1 MPLLFRIPPAEVR
14 ALVTRE
20 RPMLEFVPLGS
31 TEPNCPSCSATL
43 AKLPARRTTCKACG
57 QAMVKRTRLDR
68 TQVVA
73 TEADGAK
80 LDAQKLIATMGV
92 DIINEWQTI
101 VARARASLGPSGDNA
116 AFQDVCWR
124 ILEHDAAASLN
135 YANRGPH
142 RNVRAE
148 MAGWKRDAGDD
159 HAALAFYVEVLC
171 WDMTTF
177 SGDLD
182 RIEDFRNIAKSPHH
196 GDMNSSHTGDVDEL
210 AQKLTID
217 DETLKSIFAARTNLV
232 RKVVPGAP
240 ALDVVWSTFV
250 SARKDRRRILRK
262 KTV

>member
-14 ALVTRE
+14 ALVVRE
-20 RPMLEFVPLGS
+20 RPALEFVPLGS
-31 TEPNCPSCSATL
+31 TEAKCPSCSATL
-43 AKLPARRTTCKACG
+43 GKLPARRTTCKACG
-57 QAMVKRTRLDR
+57 EAMVKRTRLDR

-92 DIINEWQTI
+92 DIINQWQTI
-101 VARARASLGPSGDNA
+101 VARARASLGPTGDNA

-124 ILEHDAAASLN
+124 ILEQDAAASLN

-148 MAGWKRDAGDD
+148 MASWKRDAGDD
-159 HAALAFYVEVLC
+159 HAALTFYVEVLC

-177 SGDLD
+177 SRDLD
-182 RIEDFRNIAKSPHH
+182 RIDDFRNIATSPHH
-196 GDMNSSHTGDVDEL
+196 GDMNSSHTLDVDEL
-210 AQKLTID
+210 AQKLRTD
-217 DETLKSIFAARTNLV
+217 DEPLKAIFAARIDLV

-240 ALDVVWSTFV
+240 ALDVVWSTYV
-250 SARKDRRRILRK
+250 SARRKRRGALRT